1 MPCPQSCCAVVDI
14 IMSCS
19 PPQARATSRASP
31 KLPAGAMAP
40 KACPKGNARSK
51 SHQPG
56 PPQPTPETRH
66 WTEAQADRLDA
77 ACEVFGGHASVSARE
92 AVQHLYRDTI
102 REAVDFAQQAVQQQ
116 GGLGKGAGKLGKNAA
131 RRAPSRRRGSPNSQ
145 PVPGRPG
152 ASADPPFLPT
162 YRPKVGQPDAEPAR
176 GGHADEIPS
185 VPAQRDGPRPP
196 SSGPSP
202 VQCHLVMSLQPCA
215 KNLITFLCFWNS
227 VLGAR

>member
-1 MPCPQSCCAVVDI
+1 
-14 IMSCS
+14 
-19 PPQARATSRASP
+19 
-31 KLPAGAMAP
+31 MAP

-66 WTEAQADRLDA
+66 WTEAQAERLDA

-131 RRAPSRRRGSPNSQ
+131 RRAPSRRQGSPDPQ
-145 PVPGRPG
+145 PVPGQPG
-152 ASADPPFLPT
+152 ASTDPPSLPT
-162 YRPKVGQPDAEPAR
+162 YRSHELANLMQNRLGEDMPTR
-176 GGHADEIPS
+176 FHPS
-185 VPAQRDGPRPP
+185 RHSVMVLGR
-196 SSGPSP
+196 P
-202 VQCHLVMSLQPCA
+202 VQAPHQCNA
-215 KNLITFLCFWNS
+215 T
-227 VLGAR
+227 